1 MTNKELLEVVNNFS
15 AWGGNTY
22 TLANLILQKQRE
34 DDALL
39 AESLGHQETADAIRS
54 AA

>member
-1 MTNKELLEVVNNFS
+1 MTNRDLLDVVADFPS
-15 AWGGNTY
+15 WGGNTY

-39 AESLGHQETADAIRS
+39 AESLGQQEVADAIRG
-54 AA
+54 AM